1 MSFQKKFAI
10 VIGVFAVLVIAW
22 ISIEFESGEVPFI
35 SVGEL
40 IENHD
45 QFTQSRFRMGGNV
58 DEGSI
63 SYSEDKLTVN
73 FVLRQGEDL
82 LPVTYLSAE
91 IPDLFKDEAEVIVEG
106 KYLDGVFQAD
116 NLMTKCASRY
126 DEEANYQ
133 PLTEG

>member
-126 DEEANYQ
+126 EDRKSVV
-133 PLTEG
+133 

>member
-10 VIGVFAVLVIAW
+10 VIGVFAVLVITW

-58 DEGSI
+58 EEGSI
-63 SYSEDKLTVN
+63 SYSEDKLTVD

-82 LPVTYLSAE
+82 LPVTYISAE
-91 IPDLFKDEAEVIVEG
+91 IPDLFKDDAEVIVEG

>member
-10 VIGVFAVLVIAW
+10 VIGIFAVLVVVW
-22 ISIEFESGEVPFI
+22 ISMEFDSGEVPFI

-45 QFTQSRFRMGGNV
+45 QFEQSRFRMGGNV

-63 SYSEDKLTVN
+63 RYSEDKLTVN
-73 FVLRQGEDL
+73 FVLRQGEDR
-82 LPVTYLSAE
+82 LPVIYSSAE

-106 KYLDGVFQAD
+106 EFHSGVFQAD

-126 DEEANYQ
+126 EEEANYQ
-133 PLTEG
+133 PLKEG